1 MNLIKIPDNQLT
13 KGNIEENINHVTQ
26 AIQDGWIDALKAH
39 LYFKAVKKLAES
51 VEKNTLSDA
60 ITEADKYG
68 SDNQLYGAEFNI
80 QGTSETLDYEQ
91 DEEYRQLNEAL
102 KRRKQLLNDAYKASR
117 AGVAMVDD
125 SGEQLPVVPVKKPS
139 GQTISVSFK

>member
-13 KGNIEENINHVTQ
+13 KGNIEENINYVTQ

-60 ITEADKYG
+60 ISEADKYG
-68 SDNQLYGAEFNI
+68 SDNKLYGAEFNVR
-80 QGTSETLDYEQ
+80 GTAGTLDYEQ
-91 DEEYRQLNEAL
+91 DQEYR
-102 KRRKQLLNDAYKASR
+102 LLNDQLKAR
-117 AGVAMVDD
+117 KKQLDD
-125 SGEQLPVVPVKKPS
+125 AWKAKQNGNALFDDNGEQLPVVPVKKPG